1 MESFRNILKKLFLY
15 YETDNDY
22 HFTLSENA
30 DEGNKNPDNPASNM
44 LDKKTVSASL
54 DDNYNHI
61 QFKYNSLINSDIILR
76 KFQIVARGKKYSALL
91 VCIDGMVDSDLLNNY
106 MLKPLMKLNRNIKL
120 NSQTN
125 NSSIMKNSKV
135 IL

>member
-22 HFTLSENA
+22 HFTLSESS
-30 DEGNKNPDNPASNM
+30 DEGGKNPINPASKS
-44 LDKKTVSASL
+44 LDEMSVFSNL

-61 QFKYNSLINSDIILR
+61 QVKYNSLINSDIILR
-76 KFQIVARGKKYSALL
+76 KFQIVARGQKYSALL

-106 MLKPLMKLNRNIKL
+106 MLKPLMRLNRNIKL
-120 NSQTN
+120 NSQK
-125 NSSIMKNSKV
+125 NSSPIKKSS
-135 IL
+135 